1 MKFTVDMLDFTK
13 AVDLLCDL
21 FGGSLLS
28 CTLKR
33 AEHGQQGG
41 ETSQKK
47 NGYFRSPMPQF
58 PDIYNHLY
66 RNIMKYIL
74 LYEYIYMHFFPF
86 HRREFTSRGHAWFSK
101 FNASSPLV
109 VRQIATLSEDL

>member
-47 NGYFRSPMPQF
+47 TGISGALCHSSQTSII
-58 PDIYNHLY
+58 IY
-66 RNIMKYIL
+66 IEI
-74 LYEYIYMHFFPF
+74 
-86 HRREFTSRGHAWFSK
+86 
-101 FNASSPLV
+101 
-109 VRQIATLSEDL
+109 

>member
-47 NGYFRSPMPQF
+47 KRVF
-58 PDIYNHLY
+58 PEPYATVPRHL
-66 RNIMKYIL
+66 
-74 LYEYIYMHFFPF
+74 
-86 HRREFTSRGHAWFSK
+86 
-101 FNASSPLV
+101 
-109 VRQIATLSEDL
+109 

>member
-74 LYEYIYMHFFPF
+74 LYEYIYAFFF
-86 HRREFTSRGHAWFSK
+86 HSTAV
-101 FNASSPLV
+101 SSP
-109 VRQIATLSEDL
+109 RAGMPGSANSMPQAPW